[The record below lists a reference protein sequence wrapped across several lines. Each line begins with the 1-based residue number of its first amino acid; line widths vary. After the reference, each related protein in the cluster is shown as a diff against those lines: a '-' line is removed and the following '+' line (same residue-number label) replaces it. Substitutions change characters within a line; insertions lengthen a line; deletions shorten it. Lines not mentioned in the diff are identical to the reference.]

1 MARPIAG
8 LAVRLGLAP
17 AVSSRTNMIP
27 GLPAHKRCAERAR
40 IVSPLQAWQTNPPA
54 CVGSEGHKQQRARV
68 VRTKNRGLYPYTRV
82 RGCASRGH
90 IRAKL
95 VTGFSR
101 SVHKAS
107 PAGAGSLLPGRHY
120 ACRRKGARSRLAH
133 LPRLPS
139 PCPVAS
145 RLRLA
150 RSGAIHRLQAARPH
164 SCQAW
169 RCRVGSSLSPG
180 GAPGAGAPARVEHRR
195 SQRGLADWSTRLART
210 PKALAGL
217 PTADEARVTAGAF
230 TPTRG
235 TAGQDAAP
243 CSPLGKAVPGAAPDG
258 DLFFLPWE
266 RCYWPGPG
274 LWREPAQGFPR
285 EVSLRPACVLLWG
298 FSPSSVKAVS
308 PPPTFFCPWE
318 AQI

>member
-1 MARPIAG
+1 MRARWLAARPAEYRRVASACTGPRLCTLPSCLAAASRGRQPRMARPIAG

-27 GLPAHKRCAERAR
+27 GIPAHKRCAERAR
-40 IVSPLQAWQTNPPA
+40 IVSPLQEWQTNPPA

-90 IRAKL
+90 RRAKL

-139 PCPVAS
+139 P
-145 RLRLA
+145 L
-150 RSGAIHRLQAARPH
+150 SGRFAP
-164 SCQAW
+164 
-169 RCRVGSSLSPG
+169 
-180 GAPGAGAPARVEHRR
+180 APGALWGHQSLAGCPPAPLP
-195 SQRGLADWSTRLART
+195 GLALQRWL
-210 PKALAGL
+210 L
-217 PTADEARVTAGAF
+217 P
-230 TPTRG
+230 
-235 TAGQDAAP
+235 
-243 CSPLGKAVPGAAPDG
+243 
-258 DLFFLPWE
+258 LPW
-266 RCYWPGPG
+266 RCAWG
-274 LWREPAQGFPR
+274 WRACQG
-285 EVSLRPACVLLWG
+285 
-298 FSPSSVKAVS
+298 
-308 PPPTFFCPWE
+308 
-318 AQI
+318 

>member
-1 MARPIAG
+1 M
-8 LAVRLGLAP
+8 L
-17 AVSSRTNMIP
+17 P

-40 IVSPLQAWQTNPPA
+40 IVSPLQEWQTNPPA

-90 IRAKL
+90 RRAKL

-150 RSGAIHRLQAARPH
+150 RSGAIHRVQAARPH

-169 RCRVGSSLSPG
+169 RCSVGSSLSPG

-195 SQRGLADWSTRLART
+195 
-210 PKALAGL
+210 GL
-217 PTADEARVTAGAF
+217 PRSVERRRWWARSAVAWRNIPTECLPQRVAAGGHHVRRDIFNHTRAKNGTIEA
-230 TPTRG
+230 
-235 TAGQDAAP
+235 
-243 CSPLGKAVPGAAPDG
+243 
-258 DLFFLPWE
+258 
-266 RCYWPGPG
+266 
-274 LWREPAQGFPR
+274 
-285 EVSLRPACVLLWG
+285 
-298 FSPSSVKAVS
+298 
-308 PPPTFFCPWE
+308 
-318 AQI
+318 

>member
-27 GLPAHKRCAERAR
+27 GIPAHKRCAERAR
-40 IVSPLQAWQTNPPA
+40 IVSPLQEWQTNPPA

-139 PCPVAS
+139 P
-145 RLRLA
+145 L
-150 RSGAIHRLQAARPH
+150 SGRFAP
-164 SCQAW
+164 
-169 RCRVGSSLSPG
+169 
-180 GAPGAGAPARVEHRR
+180 APGALWGHQSRAGCPPA
-195 SQRGLADWSTRLART
+195 QLPGLALQRWL
-210 PKALAGL
+210 L
-217 PTADEARVTAGAF
+217 P
-230 TPTRG
+230 
-235 TAGQDAAP
+235 
-243 CSPLGKAVPGAAPDG
+243 
-258 DLFFLPWE
+258 LPW
-266 RCYWPGPG
+266 RCAWG
-274 LWREPAQGFPR
+274 WRACQG
-285 EVSLRPACVLLWG
+285 
-298 FSPSSVKAVS
+298 
-308 PPPTFFCPWE
+308 
-318 AQI
+318 

>member
-1 MARPIAG
+1 MARPSAG

-27 GLPAHKRCAERAR
+27 GIPAHKRCAERAR
-40 IVSPLQAWQTNPPA
+40 IVSPLQEWQTHPPA

-68 VRTKNRGLYPYTRV
+68 VRTKNKGLYPYTRV

-139 PCPVAS
+139 P
-145 RLRLA
+145 L
-150 RSGAIHRLQAARPH
+150 SGRFAP
-164 SCQAW
+164 
-169 RCRVGSSLSPG
+169 
-180 GAPGAGAPARVEHRR
+180 APGALWGHQSLAGCPPRTVARPGVAALAPPSPLAVRL
-195 SQRGLADWSTRLART
+195 GLARLPGLSTAVVYPALSSGGDGGLA
-210 PKALAGL
+210 
-217 PTADEARVTAGAF
+217 AR
-230 TPTRG
+230 
-235 TAGQDAAP
+235 
-243 CSPLGKAVPGAAPDG
+243 
-258 DLFFLPWE
+258 
-266 RCYWPGPG
+266 WPGGTYPRNACHSG
-274 LWREPAQGFPR
+274 WQRVATTCSEIFSTTREQKMAQ
-285 EVSLRPACVLLWG
+285 
-298 FSPSSVKAVS
+298 
-308 PPPTFFCPWE
+308 
-318 AQI
+318 